1 MMGVNMIERDSPVYH
16 KWKRHVLTRV
26 KSAKGVIIKFLCS
39 LHTTSTF
46 VAAVLRLEQ
55 HLGVSPRF
63 DSVSAGK
70 YEI

>member
-1 MMGVNMIERDSPVYH
+1 MRA
-16 KWKRHVLTRV
+16 R
-26 KSAKGVIIKFLCS
+26 FL
-39 LHTTSTF
+39 